1 MSYFARPVALAA
13 VILLLLAA
21 VPEAARAQQTAAPQP
36 VDTAA
41 DPVIAIVDGSA
52 IKRSDLQTVQ
62 RSLPAQFQQMPLE
75 TLFPLLIDRMID
87 AKLLALAGRRDNLG
101 NDAEIRARV
110 ASYEER
116 LIQETYLTRKIG
128 AATSDDAVR
137 ARFQKFVTDS
147 PAEVEVSARH
157 ILVATEQKAKEIVAE
172 LKKGGDFAK
181 LAADN
186 TLDPSGKQSG
196 GDLGFFKKGEMVPEF
211 SAAAFKL
218 KEGEIAD
225 APVKSQFG
233 WHVIKVDKIRQ
244 QTQNL
249 EEVREQIVNDISQ
262 EIVNGEVV
270 KLRQT
275 AKVERFNLDGS
286 PAR

>member
-1 MSYFARPVALAA
+1 MSYFARHVALAGA
-13 VILLLLAA
+13 AILLLSGE
-21 VPEAARAQQTAAPQP
+21 PDAARAQQTAAPQP
-36 VDTAA
+36 IDTAA

-52 IKRSDLQTVQ
+52 IKRSDLLNVQ

-101 NDAEIRARV
+101 NDAEIRSRV

-128 AATSDDAVR
+128 AATSDEAVR
-137 ARFQKFVTDS
+137 TRFQKFVTEN
-147 PAEVEVSARH
+147 PAEIEVSARH
-157 ILVATEQKAKEIVAE
+157 ILVATEQKAKELVAE

-186 TLDPSGKQSG
+186 TIDPSGKQSG
-196 GDLGFFKKGEMVPEF
+196 GDLGFFKKAEMVPEF
-211 SAAAFKL
+211 SEAAFKL
-218 KEGEIAD
+218 REGEIAD

-244 QTQNL
+244 QAQNL
-249 EEVREQIVNDISQ
+249 EEVREQIVNEISQ

>member
-1 MSYFARPVALAA
+1 MSCFARHLALVGAT
-13 VILLLLAA
+13 VLLLLG
-21 VPEAARAQQTAAPQP
+21 VPNPASAQQSTAPQP
-36 VDTAA
+36 IDTAA

-52 IKRSDLQTVQ
+52 IKRSDLLNVQ

-101 NDAEIRARV
+101 NDAEIRSRV

-137 ARFQKFVTDS
+137 TRFQKFVTDN
-147 PAEVEVSARH
+147 PAEAEVSARH

-211 SAAAFKL
+211 SEVAFKL
-218 KEGEIAD
+218 REGEIAD

-249 EEVREQIVNDISQ
+249 EEVREQIVNEISQ

>member
-1 MSYFARPVALAA
+1 MSYFPRHLALVGAT
-13 VILLLLAA
+13 VLLLLG
-21 VPEAARAQQTAAPQP
+21 VPNPASAQQSTAPQP
-36 VDTAA
+36 IDTAA

-52 IKRSDLQTVQ
+52 IKRSDLLNVQ

-101 NDAEIRARV
+101 NDAEIRSRV

-137 ARFQKFVTDS
+137 TRFQKFVTDN
-147 PAEVEVSARH
+147 PAEAEVSARH

-211 SAAAFKL
+211 SEVAFKL
-218 KEGEIAD
+218 REGEIAD

-249 EEVREQIVNDISQ
+249 EEVREQIVNEISQ

>member
-1 MSYFARPVALAA
+1 MSYFARHVALAGA
-13 VILLLLAA
+13 TFLLLSGALD
-21 VPEAARAQQTAAPQP
+21 AARAQQTAAPQP
-36 VDTAA
+36 IDTAA
-41 DPVIAIVDGSA
+41 DPMIAIVDGSA
-52 IKRSDLQTVQ
+52 IKRSDLQNVQ

-101 NDAEIRARV
+101 NDAEIRSRV

-128 AATSDDAVR
+128 AATSDEAVR
-137 ARFQKFVTDS
+137 TRFQKFAAEN
-147 PAEVEVSARH
+147 PAEIEVSARH
-157 ILVATEQKAKEIVAE
+157 ILVANEQKAKELVAE

-186 TLDPSGKQSG
+186 TIDPSGKQSG
-196 GDLGFFKKGEMVPEF
+196 GDLGFFKKAEMVPEF
-211 SAAAFKL
+211 SEAAFKL

-244 QTQNL
+244 QAQNL
-249 EEVREQIVNDISQ
+249 EEVREQIVNEISQ

>member
-1 MSYFARPVALAA
+1 MSYFARHVALAGA
-13 VILLLLAA
+13 TFLLLSG
-21 VPEAARAQQTAAPQP
+21 VPDAARAQQAAAPQP
-36 VDTAA
+36 IDTAA

-52 IKRSDLQTVQ
+52 IKRSDLQNVQ

-101 NDAEIRARV
+101 NDAEIRSRV

-128 AATSDDAVR
+128 AATSDEAVR
-137 ARFQKFVTDS
+137 TRFQKFVAEN
-147 PAEVEVSARH
+147 PAEIEVSARH
-157 ILVATEQKAKEIVAE
+157 ILVATEQKAKDLVAE

-181 LAADN
+181 LAADH
-186 TLDPSGKQSG
+186 TIDPSGKQSG
-196 GDLGFFKKGEMVPEF
+196 GDLGFFKKAEMVPEF
-211 SAAAFKL
+211 SETAFKL

-244 QTQNL
+244 QAQNL
-249 EEVREQIVNDISQ
+249 EEVREQIVNEISQ